1 MTESKN
7 IYYRKNPKVIQK
19 RNQTGTNVL
28 HVPSNVLLYW
38 SWQYVMI
45 LGGLNMAMWSGKFPA
60 SDSTLLNGSFY
71 KSWLLRR
78 ASVDLWTVPNCGLNS
93 NLTHFEQF
101 WNAVWCSI
109 DTYFMILLCGLLV
122 CHKYILMIS
131 ATSTCNNHNL
141 SLNLCLSTCMLEI
154 GWSRSTYELILTLC
168 IDTNM
173 HQLSL
178 NVIWHYTL
186 QR

>member
-1 MTESKN
+1 MCYMYQVMYFLTIIMWCSWE
-7 IYYRKNPKVIQK
+7 
-19 RNQTGTNVL
+19 VL
-28 HVPSNVLLYW
+28 TC
-38 SWQYVMI
+38 
-45 LGGLNMAMWSGKFPA
+45 MAMWSGKSFQ
-60 SDSTLLNGSFY
+60 LLTPLCWMDFLY
-71 KSWLLRR
+71 KSWLSRR

-141 SLNLCLSTCMLEI
+141 SLNLVYFGMIKLLEDLRVMIMLLRSCQQARFLLPANSCFERECLTGLYI
-154 GWSRSTYELILTLC
+154 
-168 IDTNM
+168 
-173 HQLSL
+173 
-178 NVIWHYTL
+178 
-186 QR
+186 